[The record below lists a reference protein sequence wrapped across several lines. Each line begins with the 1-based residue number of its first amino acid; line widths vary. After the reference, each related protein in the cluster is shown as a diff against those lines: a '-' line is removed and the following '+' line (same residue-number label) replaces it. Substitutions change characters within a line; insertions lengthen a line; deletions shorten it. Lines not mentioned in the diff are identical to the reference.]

1 MTWKGSCPVVA
12 LVTTTYARGVTLTK
26 EAMAEVETHLT
37 RHATLGKWFIDIH
50 PPTAARDS

>member
-1 MTWKGSCPVVA
+1 VA

-50 PPTAARDS
+50 PPIAARDS